1 MSRNPYIRDAAA
13 QAQEKVA
20 SQQAT
25 TARRE
30 FMARWNKMSADVETQ
45 LAAAGIAL
53 DDEPEPDT
61 IGIPVVNHGRRF
73 EVPTNVPVNVPALEM
88 IDKIYASEADLLNT
102 TARAVQEYDLRFCQ
116 DSEPPGLYASAGDKA
131 LAIQGMVDA
140 VRA

>member
-1 MSRNPYIRDAAA
+1 MP
-13 QAQEKVA
+13 
-20 SQQAT
+20 
-25 TARRE
+25 
-30 FMARWNKMSADVETQ
+30 ADVEAQ
-45 LAAAGIAL
+45 LAAAGTTLDGEPAPDMTGIA
-53 DDEPEPDT
+53 
-61 IGIPVVNHGRRF
+61 VVDYDCRLQ
-73 EVPTNVPVNVPALEM
+73 VPTNRPMNIPALEM